1 MKDTRSKG
9 KFFRQSSAWYLGIL
23 VHAQVKQHQISST
36 KNLVYGLP
44 QELLNDTRLGILRNE
59 EVLGKFQN
67 HEGTKSSVS
76 SKCEFLH

>member
-1 MKDTRSKG
+1 M
-9 KFFRQSSAWYLGIL
+9 
-23 VHAQVKQHQISST
+23 SST
-36 KNLVYGLP
+36 KNLVHGLP

-76 SKCEFLH
+76 SKYEFLH